1 MKQKNNFIND
11 LLKFT
16 SKDYIFDLYES
27 RYIIPSGVKSAEYY
41 INNTLDLYFEYH
53 KTLNP
58 NFFNKVKDLF
68 IEIVKNDKIIELDN
82 KIILKELYKILFL
95 IDNTNQ
101 LLDFIS
107 QPSYPKKYF
116 ASYQSDKREINR
128 EKKRHKN
135 MIVKAKTPIVHKGE
149 HRLNWWFNDMFAK
162 NQKVVKF
169 YLHIFTLI
177 DLERCNFIK
186 KESKELQL
194 KVINFLE
201 SKLIQRTG
209 ENDILKSLSILLHSE
224 LKYFLKIK
232 DTKAKEQV
240 TQIILNLLNYKPND
254 EEFNKTIYFR
264 SSIKFMPIFGAKKD
278 SHYDINEKFFIK
290 TNILKELST
299 KEQKDFDNN
308 EFDKLFELMLKKP
321 HIQFLNKYPV
331 ELFRKNPK
339 YSTLND

>member
-1 MKQKNNFIND
+1 MMVEFA
-11 LLKFT
+11 
-16 SKDYIFDLYES
+16 
-27 RYIIPSGVKSAEYY
+27 SGS
-41 INNTLDLYFEYH
+41 LDLYFEYH

>member
-128 EKKRHKN
+128 EKK
-135 MIVKAKTPIVHKGE
+135 
-149 HRLNWWFNDMFAK
+149 D
-162 NQKVVKF
+162 
-169 YLHIFTLI
+169 
-177 DLERCNFIK
+177 
-186 KESKELQL
+186 
-194 KVINFLE
+194 
-201 SKLIQRTG
+201 
-209 ENDILKSLSILLHSE
+209 
-224 LKYFLKIK
+224 
-232 DTKAKEQV
+232 
-240 TQIILNLLNYKPND
+240 
-254 EEFNKTIYFR
+254 
-264 SSIKFMPIFGAKKD
+264 
-278 SHYDINEKFFIK
+278 IK
-290 TNILKELST
+290 T
-299 KEQKDFDNN
+299 
-308 EFDKLFELMLKKP
+308 
-321 HIQFLNKYPV
+321 
-331 ELFRKNPK
+331 
-339 YSTLND
+339 

>member
-27 RYIIPSGVKSAEYY
+27 RYIIPSGVKSHEYY
-41 INNTLDLYFEYH
+41 INKTLDLYFEYH

-224 LKYFLKIK
+224 LKHFLKIK

-240 TQIILNLLNYKPND
+240 TQIMLNLYNYKPND

-278 SHYDINEKFFIK
+278 SHYDTNEIFFIK

-299 KEQKDFDNN
+299 KKQKDFDNN